1 MSFLK
6 GKIMKKLLALIAVA
20 SLLSGC
26 LFWPDD
32 YYGHGGYRGDG
43 GYHRDGGG
51 RGEGGGY
58 RGGEHGGEGRGH
70 GD

>member
-1 MSFLK
+1 
-6 GKIMKKLLALIAVA
+6 MKKLFALIAIA

-32 YYGHGGYRGDG
+32 YGRGGEG

-51 RGEGGGY
+51 RGGEGGGY
-58 RGGEHGGEGRGH
+58 RGGGEGRGRG